1 MGAGGVGATF
11 STLGGGMGT
20 LLVNGVEDKGGE
32 GFLGAG
38 ADLLTV
44 TAGLGM
50 LDGGAGAAVFPR
62 FQTLV
67 TTDFAAEKNPK
78 REGLAFGAAAET

>member
-1 MGAGGVGATF
+1 MTLDDCDFDAAL
-11 STLGGGMGT
+11 LGGGMAGC
-20 LLVNGVEDKGGE
+20 KE

-38 ADLLTV
+38 AGLLTV